1 MSNRD
6 LAQGLYWKCDS
17 RICIKGSKLKTRILA
32 ISVFILL
39 ISTYLF
45 SISTTFAAVGG
56 GEWITEYR
64 IEDATTGNL
73 ILSKDFTTGASSGT
87 GQISD
92 GAQLKVTVTIDVATS
107 NPSSSLTLST
117 EMQHPSDLDH
127 YWVHGAGD
135 GYSLGG
141 NYNPNA
147 ASFSFSQAAGILT
160 ISCYGE
166 ASGKV
171 ATTVGGITL
180 HKAVPINLIAL
191 KDPSGTLLDA
201 VRQNITDSA
210 INEYNTKLKAKQDT
224 LAGYAGSGV
233 DPGYVELYQNV
244 ITQSKAV
251 ADQGLTDNAVAML
264 DSLDVAS
271 PPAGAVMQILFLPL
285 IVVFAVIAVLFAF
298 LFMRNRGKVSY
309 FKLVVEDQIKDLEG
323 LTLRA
328 SKIDRTISSN
338 LSSIEDRLKR
348 LVGM

>member
-1 MSNRD
+1 M
-6 LAQGLYWKCDS
+6 
-17 RICIKGSKLKTRILA
+17 KTKILA
-32 ISVFILL
+32 VCVLVLL
-39 ISTYLF
+39 ASACLV

-56 GEWITEYR
+56 GDWITEYR

-73 ILSKDFTTGASSGT
+73 ILAEDFTTGASSGN

-92 GAQLKVTVTIDVATS
+92 GSQLKVTVTIDVATS

-117 EMQHPSDLDH
+117 AMQHSPSLDH
-127 YWVHGAGD
+127 FWEHEASD

-147 ASFSFSQAAGILT
+147 ASFSFSQTAGILT

-166 ASGKV
+166 ASGQV
-171 ATTVGGITL
+171 ATTVSGITL
-180 HKAVPINLIAL
+180 HKAVPISLIAL
-191 KDPSGTLLDA
+191 KDPSGTVLDEIR
-201 VRQNITDSA
+201 VNITDSA
-210 INEYNTKLKAKQDT
+210 INEYNTKLKEKQNT
-224 LAGYAGSGV
+224 LSSLQGSGV

-244 ITQSKAV
+244 LTQSQSV

-264 DSLDVAS
+264 DSLDVA
-271 PPAGAVMQILFLPL
+271 PPAGAVLQILFVPL
-285 IVVFAVIAVLFAF
+285 IAVFGVMAVLFAF

-309 FKLVVEDQIKDLEG
+309 FRLVIEDQIKDLEG

-328 SKIDRTISSN
+328 SKIDRTISSS
-338 LSSIEDRLKR
+338 LETVEDRLKR